1 MLPLYLAS
9 KSERRFTILKE
20 LGINFTVIP
29 NLLNEETLERK
40 HGRIRNQ
47 LKHLCLRKALHSI
60 NDLKGWLLTADTI
73 IYFNEMVIGKPQSRT
88 DAIKTLSLLS
98 NQSHQVIT
106 ACCLYNTISQ
116 KHYFCSDSAEVTF
129 NELSL
134 DEIKYY
140 IDSKKPFDKAGS
152 YGIQDIPEGF
162 LKNLKGHYST
172 VLGLPRPKIK
182 LLLKHIYT

>member
-9 KSERRFTILKE
+9 KSERRFTILNE

-29 NLLNEETLERK
+29 NLLDDETLEPK
-40 HGRIRNQ
+40 YGSIRNQ
-47 LKHLCLRKALHSI
+47 LKHLCLKKALYSAH
-60 NDLKGWLLTADTI
+60 DLTGWLLTADTI
-73 IYFNEMVIGKPQSRT
+73 IYYKEKVIGKPNSRS

-106 ACCLYNTISQ
+106 ACCLYNTINQ

-129 NELSL
+129 NSISL
-134 DEIKYY
+134 EDIKYY
-140 IDSKKPFDKAGS
+140 INSKKPFDKAGS
-152 YGIQDIPEGF
+152 YGIQDIPENF

-172 VLGLPRPKIK
+172 VLGLPRLKIK